1 MVLIDK
7 IKFSQKNLI
16 DSLKF
21 LAFLDQKKG
30 RNVKKQRDIK
40 FWNLVTPNPDFF
52 FKIWMISS
60 FYFAA

>member
-21 LAFLDQKKG
+21 LAFLDKKKG
-30 RNVKKQRDIK
+30 RNVKKQREIK
-40 FWNLVTPNPDFF
+40 F
-52 FKIWMISS
+52 
-60 FYFAA
+60 